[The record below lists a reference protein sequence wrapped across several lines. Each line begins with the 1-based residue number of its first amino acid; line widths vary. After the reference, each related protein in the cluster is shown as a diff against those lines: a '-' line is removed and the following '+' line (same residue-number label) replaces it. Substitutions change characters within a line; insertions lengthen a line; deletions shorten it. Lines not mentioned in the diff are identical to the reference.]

1 MQATA
6 ACVSESLRFCSHKV
20 HSADGATL
28 PALCLIS
35 ALGGVTRIEKSCTFF
50 LTGYLRFADRIPS
63 YAASNS
69 RMKTHLC
76 TILAVLA
83 QFAFTTF
90 TTSAHPGSGIVVD
103 AQGRVYFNEAGD
115 PAERLP
121 GSIWQIDSQGKLTR
135 LQEGGAHYLALD
147 TKRSLAR
154 SDLARWVAERV
165 TPWFQR
171 ADTPDAALIQADG
184 QPLVAH
190 RDGSLYYAK
199 RNLEVI
205 RLTPDGKQ
213 TTVAPTLERAVEK
226 FGGIK
231 GLAFGPEDGLYVAC
245 PSAIIRV
252 KADGTFSIVA
262 HPIAVPE
269 CDPEFPPEMPESHSP
284 FPARLGGQC
293 ARHGVRRRDRLPR
306 RREDFPGW
314 AGVRR
319 HESRAPWSPTGVA
332 VRGDDVYVLEY
343 EHPHSQRKVEWRPRV
358 RKLARD
364 GKVTTLVTLPTAQSR
379 PVTPQPR
386 P

>member
-1 MQATA
+1 M
-6 ACVSESLRFCSHKV
+6 H
-20 HSADGATL
+20 
-28 PALCLIS
+28 I
-35 ALGGVTRIEKSCTFF
+35 F

-284 FPARLGGQC
+284 FLRGLAVNARDTVFAAATGCRAVVKISPDGQ
-293 ARHGVRRRDRLPR
+293 ASVVMRA
-306 RREDFPGW
+306 E
-314 AGVRR
+314 
-319 HESRAPWSPTGVA
+319 APWSPTGVA